1 MARLARVTVAGMA
14 YHVTHRA
21 NRGCGVFAAGDDRDA
36 TIALL
41 ARYARAHVPGCP
53 DPLLASWNPLAGDV
67 DDCSAWL
74 RAVPDDPLV
83 NTIRRNT
90 MTGRPCGA
98 GDFLTQ
104 PEQHP
109 GHILRPMRTGRKPR
123 ADTATNAS
131 PDFFGTAE

>member
-1 MARLARVTVAGMA
+1 MRRL
-14 YHVTHRA
+14 
-21 NRGCGVFAAGDDRDA
+21 RGGGDDRDA
-36 TIALL
+36 TIALP
-41 ARYARAHVPGCP
+41 ARCARAHVPGCP
-53 DPLLASWNPLAGDV
+53 DPLLASWNPLAGEV

-83 NTIRRNT
+83 NTIPRNT

-109 GHILRPMRTGRKPR
+109 GRILRPKKTGRKPR
-123 ADTATNAS
+123 AETATNAS
-131 PDFFGTAE
+131 PDFFGKAE